1 MTMRAAAV
9 LFSIF
14 GAIALAGCAS
24 DATTTFRDC
33 SSCPQMT
40 VIPAGE
46 FNMGAEG
53 GEEGRP
59 EGPVHRVRVSGFA
72 LGVYEVTYAEF
83 SRFLTETG
91 YEPAGDCRV
100 WPNERMSADA
110 QYDWRDPG
118 YPHAAD
124 GREPVA
130 CLNWTDAKAYV
141 SWLSEKTGNTYRLP
155 TEAEWEYAARAG
167 STTDFYWGDDPEA
180 GCEYANMNDAS
191 GARNNFPWANGEC
204 DDGYPHASP
213 VGAFKPNA
221 FGLYDII
228 GNVWEWTQDCYVLYY
243 EGAPVDGSAHE
254 ISGECERRSVRG
266 GSWITRPDRNR
277 VSIRARDPEDTVYFM
292 FGLRVAR
299 DLEAAR

>member
-1 MTMRAAAV
+1 MTKRAAFV
-9 LFSIF
+9 FSIL
-14 GAIALAGCAS
+14 GALALAGCSS
-24 DATTTFRDC
+24 DTTAFRDC
-33 SSCPQMT
+33 ESCPQMT
-40 VIPAGE
+40 VIPAGM

-59 EGPVHRVRVSGFA
+59 EGPVRSVSVPAFA

-83 SRFLTETG
+83 SRFSAETG

-100 WPNERMSADA
+100 WPNERMATEA
-110 QYDWRDPG
+110 NFDWRDPG
-118 YPHAAD
+118 YPHASE

-130 CLNWTDAKAYV
+130 CLNWTDATAYV
-141 SWLSEKTGNTYRLP
+141 SWLSEKTGNAYRLP

-191 GARNNFPWANGEC
+191 GAQNNFPWANGDC
-204 DDGYPHASP
+204 DDGYPQASP

-228 GNVWEWTQDCYVLYY
+228 GNVWEWTKDCYVLYY

-254 ISGECERRSVRG
+254 VSGECERRSVRG

-277 VSIRARDPEDTVYFM
+277 VSFRGRDPEDTVYFM